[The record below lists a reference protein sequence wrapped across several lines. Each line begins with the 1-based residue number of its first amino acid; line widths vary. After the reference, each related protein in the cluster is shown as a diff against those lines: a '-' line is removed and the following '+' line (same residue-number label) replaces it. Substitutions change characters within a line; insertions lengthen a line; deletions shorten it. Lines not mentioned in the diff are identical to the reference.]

1 MPLCRMHHR
10 EVHRTVKEPQWWA
23 KIGYRSAGHR
33 RQTLGANPPAASRRR
48 DEVDGQIPA
57 STSATAPRRPAAP
70 SRDVQAK
77 RTQLLTDPMTSLK
90 QIEANRRNAQK
101 STGPT
106 SAEGKQRA
114 SRNALRHGL
123 TAETV
128 IVPLEDVEDY
138 EAFEE
143 SVAASFDPETAVER
157 ELILRLASL
166 LWRLRRATSI
176 ETGLFRLNSV
186 SDPGSSPRSSAHS
199 PAMRIVQLPST
210 TSSDQVGSASSEH
223 SDWPTRSRRSTDMQ
237 IVLARRFNSLQSLDG
252 AFERVTRYETALWRQ
267 ARQVLLALASLRRG
281 ASPRHRAPHAS
292 WQKFGVFNSGRL
304 KIRRMTG
311 PFEPVWAFLFSLP
324 GEMLRTQ
331 RQAQMSARDGEV
343 GRRRRSL
350 LRRLCAT
357 IILRESG
364 SNAEQIYSCLELST

>member
-1 MPLCRMHHR
+1 
-10 EVHRTVKEPQWWA
+10 
-23 KIGYRSAGHR
+23 
-33 RQTLGANPPAASRRR
+33 
-48 DEVDGQIPA
+48 
-57 STSATAPRRPAAP
+57 
-70 SRDVQAK
+70 
-77 RTQLLTDPMTSLK
+77 MTSLK

-106 SAEGKQRA
+106 SAEGQQRA

-176 ETGLFRLNSV
+176 ETGLFTLNSV
-186 SDPGSSPRSSAHS
+186 SDPGSGPRSSAHN
-199 PAMRIVQLPST
+199 PAMRIVQLPRT
-210 TSSDQVGSASSEH
+210 TSSDQVGSASSGNNYERQ
-223 SDWPTRSRRSTDMQ
+223 TRSRPSTDMQ

-267 ARQVLLALASLRRG
+267 ARQVLLALASLRRVS
-281 ASPRHRAPHAS
+281 SPHHRGQHAS
-292 WQKFGVFNSGRL
+292 WQEFGVFN
-304 KIRRMTG
+304 
-311 PFEPVWAFLFSLP
+311 P
-324 GEMLRTQ
+324 
-331 RQAQMSARDGEV
+331 DD
-343 GRRRRSL
+343 
-350 LRRLCAT
+350 
-357 IILRESG
+357 
-364 SNAEQIYSCLELST
+364 

>member
-1 MPLCRMHHR
+1 
-10 EVHRTVKEPQWWA
+10 
-23 KIGYRSAGHR
+23 
-33 RQTLGANPPAASRRR
+33 
-48 DEVDGQIPA
+48 
-57 STSATAPRRPAAP
+57 
-70 SRDVQAK
+70 
-77 RTQLLTDPMTSLK
+77 MTSLK

-176 ETGLFRLNSV
+176 ETGLFTLTSGN
-186 SDPGSSPRSSAHS
+186 DPGSRHRSSNPVA
-199 PAMRIVQLPST
+199 RIVQLPST
-210 TSSDQVGSASSEH
+210 PSSDQLGSASSEH
-223 SDWPTRSRRSTDMQ
+223 SDWPTRSRSSTEMQ

-281 ASPRHRAPHAS
+281 ASPRHRAPHAA
-292 WQKFGVFNSGRL
+292 WQKFGVFN
-304 KIRRMTG
+304 
-311 PFEPVWAFLFSLP
+311 P
-324 GEMLRTQ
+324 
-331 RQAQMSARDGEV
+331 DD
-343 GRRRRSL
+343 
-350 LRRLCAT
+350 
-357 IILRESG
+357 
-364 SNAEQIYSCLELST
+364 

>member
-1 MPLCRMHHR
+1 
-10 EVHRTVKEPQWWA
+10 
-23 KIGYRSAGHR
+23 
-33 RQTLGANPPAASRRR
+33 
-48 DEVDGQIPA
+48 
-57 STSATAPRRPAAP
+57 
-70 SRDVQAK
+70 
-77 RTQLLTDPMTSLK
+77 MTSLK

-176 ETGLFRLNSV
+176 ETGLFMLNSGN
-186 SDPGSSPRSSAHS
+186 DPDQAPDHPRPILRCGSFSCRAQH
-199 PAMRIVQLPST
+199 RQIKLV
-210 TSSDQVGSASSEH
+210 SSEH
-223 SDWPTRSRRSTDMQ
+223 SDWLTQSRRSTDMQ
-237 IVLARRFNSLQSLDG
+237 FVLARRFNSLQSLDG

-292 WQKFGVFNSGRL
+292 WQKFGVFN
-304 KIRRMTG
+304 
-311 PFEPVWAFLFSLP
+311 P
-324 GEMLRTQ
+324 
-331 RQAQMSARDGEV
+331 DD
-343 GRRRRSL
+343 
-350 LRRLCAT
+350 
-357 IILRESG
+357 
-364 SNAEQIYSCLELST
+364 

>member
-1 MPLCRMHHR
+1 
-10 EVHRTVKEPQWWA
+10 
-23 KIGYRSAGHR
+23 
-33 RQTLGANPPAASRRR
+33 
-48 DEVDGQIPA
+48 
-57 STSATAPRRPAAP
+57 
-70 SRDVQAK
+70 
-77 RTQLLTDPMTSLK
+77 MTSLK

-128 IVPLEDVEDY
+128 IVPLEDAEDY

-176 ETGLFRLNSV
+176 ETGLFTLTSGN
-186 SDPGSSPRSSAHS
+186 DPGSCHRSPRTILRW
-199 PAMRIVQLPST
+199 P
-210 TSSDQVGSASSEH
+210 GSFSYRAPHRQIKLVARSEH
-223 SDWPTRSRRSTDMQ
+223 SDWPTRSRSSTEMQ

-267 ARQVLLALASLRRG
+267 ARQVLLALASLRRVS
-281 ASPRHRAPHAS
+281 SPRHRAPHAS
-292 WQKFGVFNSGRL
+292 WQKFGVFN
-304 KIRRMTG
+304 
-311 PFEPVWAFLFSLP
+311 P
-324 GEMLRTQ
+324 
-331 RQAQMSARDGEV
+331 DD
-343 GRRRRSL
+343 
-350 LRRLCAT
+350 
-357 IILRESG
+357 
-364 SNAEQIYSCLELST
+364 